1 MLYKFYYG
9 KIGRVFNVI
18 KYVVGVIINKRV
30 RWVYENEIFFVFC
43 LWIFVIIVF
52 FIGDCELWFVIILIF

>member
-30 RWVYENEIFFVFC
+30 RWVYKNEIFFFFC

>member
-30 RWVYENEIFFVFC
+30 RWVYENEIFFVYEF
-43 LWIFVIIVF
+43 L
-52 FIGDCELWFVIILIF
+52 LL

>member
-30 RWVYENEIFFVFC
+30 RWVYENEIFFFFC
-43 LWIFVIIVF
+43 LLIFVIIVF
-52 FIGDCELWFVIILIF
+52 FIGDCEL

>member
-30 RWVYENEIFFVFC
+30 RWVYENEIFFFFC
-43 LWIFVIIVF
+43 LWFFVIIVF